1 MSKNWA
7 IVIGIN
13 QYNPNNF
20 APLKYAKRDAEL
32 MRDFF
37 RQAQFD
43 EVCFFTDDSPD
54 FKLPNGTIIQTRP
67 TLGNLRS
74 FLHDRFD
81 TKPFL
86 STGDNC
92 WFFFAGHGGQQNN
105 RDYLMPQDANPR
117 DLDYTAIPVSYVRE
131 RLIRSGADNV
141 ILILDACRTDGG
153 RSSSVGNEPQQGV
166 ITISACSPTQKSW
179 EIDELQ
185 HGAFTYALHEAL
197 QIPGERNCAT
207 VERLDQY
214 LRYRVPDL
222 CQQYRKFPEQ
232 TPRIAVDPIE
242 KSHFILLPQYMGSI
256 DLLRVDLLTL
266 KNDAYRA
273 TSNRHFAL
281 AEQIW
286 RRILTINGS
295 DSEAINALQNIAVMK
310 AEQPRASAT
319 KSTQQSEGVSSRNA
333 KAQSVQPQFS
343 EADLVSEKGISYIR
357 LYEYLGRGDWNQADR
372 ETSNVMR
379 QITDRTADRWLRS
392 NDIATLSKTDL
403 SKINQ
408 LWIEFSKNK
417 FGFSIQKQI
426 WKAHGSP
433 ASYGDVWE
441 KFGKTVGW
449 YKDGEWSR
457 YHYTMKDPPFGHF
470 PREFAFTTSSGGT
483 ARGREDLPISLTVKL
498 LKRAF

>member
-20 APLKYAKRDAEL
+20 APLKYAKHDAEL

-37 RQAQFD
+37 RAAQFD
-43 EVCFFTDDSPD
+43 EVCFFTDDSLD
-54 FKLPNGTIIQTRP
+54 LKLPNGTTIQTRP

-86 STGDNC
+86 SVGDNC
-92 WFFFAGHGGQQNN
+92 WFFFAGHGEQHQN

-131 RLIRSGADNV
+131 RLLRSGADNV
-141 ILILDACRTDGG
+141 ILILDACRTDGS

-214 LRYRVPDL
+214 LQYRVPDL

-232 TPRIAVDPIE
+232 TPRIAVDPRE
-242 KSHFILLPQYMGSI
+242 KSLFISPI
-256 DLLRVDLLTL
+256 
-266 KNDAYRA
+266 
-273 TSNRHFAL
+273 
-281 AEQIW
+281 QI
-286 RRILTINGS
+286 
-295 DSEAINALQNIAVMK
+295 
-310 AEQPRASAT
+310 
-319 KSTQQSEGVSSRNA
+319 
-333 KAQSVQPQFS
+333 
-343 EADLVSEKGISYIR
+343 
-357 LYEYLGRGDWNQADR
+357 
-372 ETSNVMR
+372 
-379 QITDRTADRWLRS
+379 
-392 NDIATLSKTDL
+392 
-403 SKINQ
+403 
-408 LWIEFSKNK
+408 
-417 FGFSIQKQI
+417 
-426 WKAHGSP
+426 
-433 ASYGDVWE
+433 
-441 KFGKTVGW
+441 
-449 YKDGEWSR
+449 
-457 YHYTMKDPPFGHF
+457 
-470 PREFAFTTSSGGT
+470 
-483 ARGREDLPISLTVKL
+483 
-498 LKRAF
+498 